1 MAKCEIVVRGN
12 LAADVETKVSKL
24 GKSYYTFRV
33 GSTPSKRN
41 LEGGYDD
48 GETMWFSVT
57 AFEEMNPFE
66 FKKGTSVEV
75 HGSFVFKTFTKRDG
89 TLGFALEVV
98 ANKVERVIREQKQV
112 QFKPEELVPESWT
125 PIAINSDDAPF

>member
-12 LAADVETKVSKL
+12 MAADVETKVSKM
-24 GKSYYTFRV
+24 GKPYYVFRV
-33 GSTPSKRN
+33 GSTPGKRN
-41 LEGGYDD
+41 AEGGYDN
-48 GETMWFSVT
+48 GETMWFNVT

-66 FKKGTSVEV
+66 FVKGTFVEV

-89 TLGFALEVV
+89 TLGFALEVI
-98 ANKVERVIREQKQV
+98 ANKVQRVVSEQKQV

-125 PIAINSDDAPF
+125 PIAINADDAPF

>member
-12 LAADVETKVSKL
+12 MAADVETKVSKM
-24 GKSYYTFRV
+24 GKPYYVFRV
-33 GSTPSKRN
+33 GSTPGKRN
-41 LEGGYDD
+41 PDGSYDN
-48 GETMWFSVT
+48 GETMWFNVT

-66 FKKGTSVEV
+66 FVKGTFVEV

-98 ANKVERVIREQKQV
+98 ANKVERIVSEQKQV

-125 PIAINSDDAPF
+125 PIAINADDAPF

>member
-12 LAADVETKVSKL
+12 MAADVETKVSKM
-24 GKSYYTFRV
+24 GKPYYVFRV
-33 GSTPSKRN
+33 ASTPGKKN
-41 LEGGYDD
+41 AEGGYDN
-48 GETMWFSVT
+48 GETMWFNVT

-66 FKKGTSVEV
+66 FVKGTFVEV

-98 ANKVERVIREQKQV
+98 ANKVQRIVSEQKQV

-125 PIAINSDDAPF
+125 PIAINADDAPF